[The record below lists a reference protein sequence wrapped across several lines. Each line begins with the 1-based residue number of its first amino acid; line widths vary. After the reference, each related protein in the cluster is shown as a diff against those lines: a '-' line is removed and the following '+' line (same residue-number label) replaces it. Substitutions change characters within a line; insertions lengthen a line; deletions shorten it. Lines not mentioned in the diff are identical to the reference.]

1 MPVRKIQFKSLLIL
15 IFILISLVVSCFP
28 SSQASLIKDVRFK
41 EQHVSIS
48 NPILIAGSYHCFD
61 VSLITEAQKITIIA
75 YQGDDIPDPQ
85 DRSLKN
91 YYRWE
96 YDHGIWKDVSGHD
109 SLYIRSSKC
118 LEENHTYSFYL
129 GIDNKANPGR
139 WTIKVIVDDT
149 EVSSTPSFVIVA
161 SFNFFLS
168 AIIGISKPNVIG
180 KKLLVNSDLICSDR
194 KRIMVGSENN
204 IEERVDKV
212 LRKDTISEHK
222 EKSTGETL
230 DLFLLDETPSP
241 ENELI
246 KLTASTYPRSRLK
259 KGQSNALN
267 SLFFNKKWGGN
278 NGFCPVKLGGY
289 KKFLAIMLTIVLF
302 SVAFIPIITSIDGGE
317 PPDIT
322 TINIQSYP
330 VVDGEWT
337 VMFTTV
343 GRANLTITAVNG
355 TTWSNWSS
363 NPSLYDLKFREIR
376 RGNESL
382 DYTWVNN
389 TPGNSSVVIEKYS
402 SNETGYLTCK
412 VLTTSAHILEFRF
425 GNKTMLSDFVVSE
438 VVNNVSEV
446 VSNVSEV
453 SIVNPEEHEHV
464 NVLPG
469 TSFYVERTV
478 DGPGGADVVFA
489 PLYSDGLTIEKFEIL
504 HDNEATG
511 LKDSSPRVFSAGTG
525 VSDVE
530 RRIDGL
536 REGLPVDVKSL
547 NLVSY
552 SRPFTIQDP
561 CTVRIWFEAPSW
573 EEISSGLKPSSGKIS
588 YLTFSN
594 NGSGG
599 FDYES
604 STWWNS
610 SWGYRKLITVNSS
623 QVNSDLVNF
632 PILVSNTDGDLAN
645 KTQNDGDD
653 IAFALDSNN
662 TQLNHEIEK
671 FNGTTGELIA
681 WVNVTSLSSSIDTKI
696 WMYYNNSVCSS
707 QENVSGTWD
716 SNYVSVWH
724 FHGNSLNDSTSYGYD
739 GTNSGTLYNASCKIA
754 GGRQYNGDHRVDINN
769 FATIST
775 GLTAETWVYRNT
787 SDSQQFIR
795 LFTEGLDWN
804 DNDWCIYWRTNPGI
818 FNSRFVINSND
829 YSTGGY
835 FAFSGTWFHTAITY
849 DTGDAYLYKN
859 GALEV
864 NWSGQYGTTIN
875 NIYDTLTIGNQN
887 GGGRGWIG
895 NIDEVRISNIKRS
908 TDWINTS
915 YNTMNSPDTFLSF
928 DSEQNV
934 TDTSVDKIS
943 PYMITYSPLIITA
956 TAASGLNNVTLWYR
970 YSTDNSSWDSWVENE
985 TDTVSPWEW
994 SFGFYNDTGFYEF
1007 YSIGK
1012 KSGFP
1017 DESAPG
1023 IADTICFYNGSL
1035 NTVPA
1040 IDLIQPAPNGTTNVS
1055 REPICRIWAND
1066 SDGDMLDVYWYEN
1079 TTGPWTLRQINPSVP
1094 ANSSVSWTF
1103 NQADLFSTSYWWKAV
1118 VNDSISNASAVFY
1131 FTTEAL
1137 NTSVDP
1143 ISPYIVTTSLFNI
1156 NATGPS
1162 DLDNVTLYYR
1172 WSDYNFTDW
1181 DTLTYDD
1188 FENASGDP
1196 WIGTNYTDGGGDC
1209 SLYTGGT
1216 YAHQGNNSADI
1227 QDNSGVASSFYHTNG
1242 IDVHTPEYEYIKVDF
1257 WFTADDMEVGEDF
1270 WVRYFN
1276 GSSWNTVATYVAGTD
1291 FVNGPFYHEI
1301 VWINESVYTFPS
1313 DMQIRFQCD
1322 ASINSD
1328 DVYIDQI
1335 YVNATTILQGNSTDW
1350 VIWSNNSNPDVTSPW
1365 NWSFDFP
1372 NSKGYYEFYSIG
1384 KKSGSADEPPPASA
1398 DAICYFELNPP
1409 PSIENVSPANGST
1422 GVSLQPTCKIK
1433 ANDANGDQLTV
1444 YWLLNTTG
1452 PWEIEE
1458 VNYSVP
1464 ANSTVSWTYSDAD
1477 AKGITYWWKV
1487 AVNDSKSNTSAVFHF
1502 TTETLNTSV
1511 DPISPYI
1518 VTTSPFNINATG
1530 SSDLDNVT
1538 LYYRWSE
1545 NNFSWTTLT
1554 YDDFEN
1560 ASGDPWIGTNYTDGG
1575 GDCSLYTGGTYA
1587 HQGNN
1592 SADIQDNSGVA
1603 SSFYHTNGID
1613 VHTPEY
1619 EYIKVDFWFTADDM
1633 EVGEDF
1639 WVRYFNGSSWN
1650 TVATY
1655 VAGTDFV
1662 NGPFYHEIVWINES
1676 VYTFPSDM
1684 QIRFQCDASTNGDD
1698 IFIDQIYVNATTTL
1712 GDSTKWDVWNNPSN
1726 PDNTFPWNWSFDFPK
1741 GTGYYEF
1748 YSIGKE
1754 SGSADET
1761 PPASA
1766 DAICYY
1772 YAAITPIINNY
1783 NLMNSTGSKLN
1794 SVTGLLDVNSE
1805 YYFTINITE
1814 PNGWDELEY
1823 INITAWY
1830 DSGSDS
1836 STYNQTQGGNLNMFL
1851 QYENATGTANFS
1863 MLWPDGEAQL
1873 VLANC
1878 SETSINSTT
1887 RIINISFKPGSQVRW
1902 ASSNDSWDSTQNM
1915 TNDPYSWNF
1924 NITVKDATGRKAWKV
1939 DEYGVYK
1946 FTSILPDSDW
1956 VDVIA
1961 SPGFSDTSNIVTIT
1975 YSSNYNFNISVYFEE
1990 NLTNTTWMDTI
2001 TIANNVWILADADP
2015 NDDITSDKMFNG
2027 IGEVNAMDIFNISG
2041 VFSSDNVSQ
2050 TVDVQFNVFIPFGTF
2065 GGEYTA
2071 RVATKIIQ
2079 K

>member
-1 MPVRKIQFKSLLIL
+1 M
-15 IFILISLVVSCFP
+15 
-28 SSQASLIKDVRFK
+28 IKDVRFK

-246 KLTASTYPRSRLK
+246 KSTASTYPRSRLK

-289 KKFLAIMLTIVLF
+289 KKFLAIILTIVLLF
-302 SVAFIPIITSIDGGE
+302 VAFVPIISPQETTSS
-317 PPDIT
+317 
-322 TINIQSYP
+322 SYP
-330 VVDGEWT
+330 SISSFDVFPDMVNLGDSLLLNVSASDSVGVASVVAEISGLET
-337 VMFTTV
+337 VNLSFVEGTIVNDTIYSGFWQNIWLVHDIDPGNYTIMVTVLNRDNISVSQHCAFTVLQEDNNVDNPIDNFFESKNQT
-343 GRANLTITAVNG
+343 
-355 TTWSNWSS
+355 SS
-363 NPSLYDLKFREIR
+363 DLKSGGTIFIVDKRHE
-376 RGNESL
+376 E
-382 DYTWVNN
+382 
-389 TPGNSSVVIEKYS
+389 
-402 SNETGYLTCK
+402 LT
-412 VLTTSAHILEFRF
+412 
-425 GNKTMLSDFVVSE
+425 
-438 VVNNVSEV
+438 
-446 VSNVSEV
+446 
-453 SIVNPEEHEHV
+453 
-464 NVLPG
+464 VLPG
-469 TSFYVERTV
+469 ASFYVERTI
-478 DGPGGADVVFA
+478 DGPHGTNVVFV
-489 PLYSDGLTIEKFEIL
+489 PMFSDALTLETIEVVEDTIKNEEKNANSDIPKVFITGNGKCEIEREIERL
-504 HDNEATG
+504 REKLPTKIKALNKIAYTDHVE
-511 LKDSSPRVFSAGTG
+511 LQSPR
-525 VSDVE
+525 
-530 RRIDGL
+530 
-536 REGLPVDVKSL
+536 
-547 NLVSY
+547 
-552 SRPFTIQDP
+552 TI
-561 CTVRIWFEAPSW
+561 RMWFRAPSW
-573 EEISSGLKPSSGKIS
+573 EELQSGLKPSYGEIS
-588 YLTFSN
+588 YLVFSDEN
-594 NGSGG
+594 NLDFEG
-599 FDYES
+599 

-610 SWGYRKLITVNSS
+610 NWGYRKLITVNSS

-645 KTQNDGDD
+645 KAQNDGDD
-653 IAFALDSNN
+653 IAFVLYSDNS
-662 TQLNHEIEK
+662 TQLNHEIEL
-671 FNGTTGELIA
+671 FNGTTGEIVA
-681 WVNVTSLSSSIDTKI
+681 WVNVTSLNSSVDTKI

-739 GTNSGTLYNASCKIA
+739 GINSGTSYNASCKIA

-775 GLTAETWVYRNT
+775 ALTAETWIYRST
-787 SDSQQFIR
+787 SDIQPLFR
-795 LFTEGLDWN
+795 LFTEGLNWN
-804 DNDWCIYWRTNPGI
+804 DNDWCLYWRTGPQNM
-818 FNSRFVINSND
+818 RFVINSND
-829 YSTGGY
+829 YSTGGS
-835 FAFSGTWFHTAITY
+835 FDFSGTWVHTAITY
-849 DTGDAYLYKN
+849 DAGDAYLYNN

-864 NWSGQYGTTIN
+864 DWSGQYGATIN
-875 NIYDTLTIGNQN
+875 NVYDTLTIGNQN
-887 GGGRGWIG
+887 GGGRDWNGSL
-895 NIDEVRISNIKRS
+895 DEARISNIKRS

-928 DSEQNV
+928 GSEQNV

-994 SFGFYNDTGFYEF
+994 SFGFYNGTGFYEF

-1040 IDLIQPAPNGTTNVS
+1040 IDLIYPAPNGTTNVS

-1066 SDGDMLDVYWYEN
+1066 SDGGMLDVYWYEN
-1079 TTGPWTLRQINPSVP
+1079 TTGPWTLRQINPGVP

-1188 FENASGDP
+1188 FEDASGDP
-1196 WIGTNYTDGGGDC
+1196 WTGTNYTDGGGDC
-1209 SLYTGGT
+1209 LLYTGGT

-1291 FVNGPFYHEI
+1291 FVNGPFYHET

-1335 YVNATTILQGNSTDW
+1335 YVNATTILPGNSTDW

-1372 NSKGYYEFYSIG
+1372 NSKGHYEFYSIG

-1587 HQGNN
+1587 HQGSNA
-1592 SADIQDNSGVA
+1592 ADIQDNSGLA

-1613 VHTPEY
+1613 VDTPGY
-1619 EYIKVDFWFTADDM
+1619 QYIKVDFWFTAVSM
-1633 EVGEDF
+1633 ENGEDF

-1726 PDNTFPWNWSFDFPK
+1726 PDNTFPWNWSFDFPE

-1783 NLMNSTGSKLN
+1783 NLMNSTDSKLN

-2050 TVDVQFNVFIPFGTF
+2050 TVDVQFRVDIPFGTHS
-2065 GGEYTA
+2065 GEYVA
-2071 RVATKIIQ
+2071 RVASRITQ
-2079 K
+2079 D